1 MLPPGMW
8 LNVVSEVWSFFSL
21 ASTGAV
27 DHWYPEWPAVP
38 YPQAEL
44 PRDKLSWA
52 RQETVKIPFLRD
64 PVRD

>member
-8 LNVVSEVWSFFSL
+8 LKVWSFFSL

-27 DHWYPEWPAVP
+27 DHWYPEWPAVRH
-38 YPQAEL
+38 PQAEL

-52 RQETVKIPFLRD
+52 RQETVKTPFLRD